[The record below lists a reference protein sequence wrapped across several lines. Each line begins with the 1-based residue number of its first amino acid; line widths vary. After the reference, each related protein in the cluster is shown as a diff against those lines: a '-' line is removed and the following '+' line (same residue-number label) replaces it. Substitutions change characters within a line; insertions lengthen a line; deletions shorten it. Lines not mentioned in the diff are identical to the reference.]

1 MHSICGNQTISL
13 LTSVA
18 YQDSIVEH
26 MSHQDFVTAIRP
38 KVQGTWN
45 LHRQFA
51 SSELDFFV
59 MLSSLTGVAGNSS
72 QANYAAGGA
81 FQDALARHRASKGLA
96 AVSLDLGMVGSVG
109 YVAETEGVVERLRRQ
124 GYSLVQQEDVLALI
138 ENAMRKPVRPESRSA
153 QVLIGIASDD
163 GGGDDDASSSP
174 WKLDPRFKDLR
185 QLVGAGGQAAAGVGG
200 DGLNLADV
208 LRDGKAAWEDV
219 VEAVCDS
226 IVVKLARMF
235 GTPPDEVEKSASM
248 AQYGVDSLVA
258 VELRN
263 WFATVAQSEISIF
276 DIIQSK
282 SLVALATTACL
293 KSRLIGDEIKTG
305 R

>member
-26 MSHQDFVTAIRP
+26 MSHQDFVTAIHP

>member
-1 MHSICGNQTISL
+1 MHSICGNQAISL

-81 FQDALARHRASKGLA
+81 FQDALARHLASKGLA

-138 ENAMRKPVRPESRSA
+138 ENAMRTPVRHESRSA

-163 GGGDDDASSSP
+163 DGDDASSSP
-174 WKLDPRFKDLR
+174 WKLDPRFKGLR
-185 QLVGAGGQAAAGVGG
+185 QLVGAGGQGAAGVGG
-200 DGLNLADV
+200 DGLDLADV

-226 IVVKLARMF
+226 IVVKLSRMF

-293 KSRLIGDEIKTG
+293 KSRLIGDEIKTC